1 MPSPSLTRSLLR
13 SRFGRRLLLL
23 FLVCSMLPMT
33 ALAVLSFGT
42 VTRQLHEGSFG
53 RLEHTSRSVAAV
65 IAERLHFL
73 DGDMSQVHDV
83 APCPTHADDRTGP
96 ACDGSLNYALI
107 ALSFFPDAGPP
118 VALFGA
124 PAKAP
129 SLTPRQRQDLDEGRS
144 VVTAIVADSQP
155 LIYLLRRV
163 STSRGARGLLVGA
176 VYDEYLWGT
185 PEENPLIPTMQLHI
199 VNRAGQVVFRSIK
212 GEVALP
218 ARVARQLGSDSSGT
232 FEWNVADESYLAA
245 YAPIVAPEGVASPSW
260 LLVLSEGRAAVVAP
274 MAQFRRTF
282 PWVALA
288 SLGAALLLTLGLLQ
302 RHLAPLHALQ
312 EGTQRLA
319 NQRFDEPVKV
329 SSSDEFADLAE
340 SFNAMAEK
348 IARQFKSLAAAAEA
362 DQAVLSSVDTP
373 RIVATVLER
382 MRDVGACDL
391 VTVTLLDSS
400 TGGQATTYLPD
411 PLDPTVPRA
420 FVAQFRRDD
429 ANRLLRKPEGFTL
442 RNEPAPPYLA
452 PVSSAMDQG
461 VRILPLIYQGELFGA
476 IALGAFRSGCPDED
490 DLRQAERVAGQVVLA
505 LANARMV
512 DQIRSLAYFDS
523 LTGLPNRV
531 SFKRKLTEELERSSL
546 QERKLAVCFLDLDH
560 FSRIND
566 TLGHRLGDRLVQEVA
581 HRIRACCRKHAPA
594 ADVARLGGDE
604 FTVIVPDLASD
615 DTASQLATYLLE
627 SFNTPFALDGHEVFI
642 SASIGIAEFPGDGT
656 DLESLLKNADLAMYQ
671 AKKRGRN
678 TVELFATSMG
688 ISANKR
694 LTLERELRRAIDL
707 EQFTLWY
714 QPVVDL
720 RTGQVASA
728 EALVRWE
735 HPTDGIVLPAEF
747 IPLCEETGLINV
759 LGEWILRAAC
769 CQNQSWEEAGLASI
783 PIAINVSGQQLRGGG
798 TVDLVR
804 QVLQDAKLDPRHLI
818 LELTESTLM
827 EGVGDARTVLPALS
841 ALGVE
846 LAIDDFGTGYSSLS
860 YLKHFPV
867 NMLKIDK
874 SFINDVTNDPN
885 DAAITSAIV
894 AMGHAL
900 DLRVVAEGVETG
912 AQVELLRRVGCDLI
926 QGHWVSR
933 PMTAN
938 DFARYLRQ
946 RGVSPRPSARA
957 RALRA

>member
-1 MPSPSLTRSLLR
+1 LLR

-23 FLVCSMLPMT
+23 FLVCSLLPMT
-33 ALAVLSFGT
+33 ALAILSFGT
-42 VTRQLHEGSFG
+42 VTRQLREGSQG
-53 RLEHTSRSVAAV
+53 RLEHTGRALAAA

-73 DGDMSQVHDV
+73 DGDMAQVTDV
-83 APCPTHADDRTGP
+83 TPCPAVPDDREGST
-96 ACDGSLNYALI
+96 CDGLNYALSS
-107 ALSFFPDAGPP
+107 LSFVPDAGRPT
-118 VALFGA
+118 AIFGA
-124 PAKAP
+124 PVKAP
-129 SLTPRQRQDLDEGRS
+129 VLQPRQQQDLDAGKSLLAATR
-144 VVTAIVADSQP
+144 ADSQP
-155 LIYLLRRV
+155 VIYLLRKI
-163 STSRGARGLLVGA
+163 STSRGVHGTLVGQ

-185 PEENPLIPTMQLHI
+185 PEQNPLIPTMQMHI
-199 VNRAGQVVFRSIK
+199 VDRSGQVLFRSIK
-212 GEVALP
+212 GDVSIP
-218 ARVARQLGSDSSGT
+218 PKVARILGSDSTGT
-232 FEWNVADESYLAA
+232 FEWDVADESYLAA
-245 YAPIVAPEGVASPSW
+245 YSPVAAPEGMARLSW
-260 LLVLSEGRAAVVAP
+260 TLVLSEGRAAAVAP

-288 SLGAALLLTLGLLQ
+288 SLGAALLLTLGLLR

-319 NQRFDEPVKV
+319 NQQFNEPVRI

-340 SFNAMAEK
+340 SFNKMAER

-373 RIVATVLER
+373 RIVATVLDR
-382 MRDVGACDL
+382 MRDVCACDL

-400 TGGQATTYLPD
+400 TGGQATTYLAD
-411 PLDPTVPRA
+411 PLDPGVPRA
-420 FVAQFRRDD
+420 YVAQFRRDD
-429 ANRLLRKPEGFTL
+429 ASRLLRKPQGFTL
-442 RNEPAPPYLA
+442 RNEAPPPYLA
-452 PVSSAMDQG
+452 PLASAMDQG
-461 VRILPLIYQGELFGA
+461 VRILPLIYQGELLGA
-476 IALGAFRSGCPDED
+476 IALAAFRSTRADDD

-531 SFKRKLTEELERSSL
+531 SFKRKLTEELERSAL
-546 QERKLAVCFLDLDH
+546 QHRKLAVCFLDLDH

-581 HRIRACCRKHAPA
+581 HRLRACCRKHAPA
-594 ADVARLGGDE
+594 AEVARLGGDE
-604 FTVIVPDLASD
+604 FTVVVPDLPGD
-615 DTASQLATYLLE
+615 DMINQLAARLLE

-642 SASIGIAEFPGDGT
+642 SASIGIAVFPTDGM

-671 AKKRGRN
+671 AKRRGRN

-688 ISANKR
+688 VSANKR
-694 LTLERELRRAIDL
+694 LTLEGDLRRAIDL
-707 EQFTLWY
+707 EQFALWY

-720 RTGQVASA
+720 KTGQVASA

-735 HPTDGIVLPAEF
+735 HPTDGLILPAEF

-769 CQNQSWEEAGLASI
+769 CQNRSWEEAGLASI
-783 PIAINVSGQQLRGGG
+783 PIAINLSGQQLRGGG
-798 TVDLVR
+798 TVELVR
-804 QVLQDAKLDPRHLI
+804 QVLESATLDPRHLI

-827 EGVGDARTVLPALS
+827 EGVGDAKTVLPALS
-841 ALGVE
+841 ALGVG

-874 SFINDVTNDPN
+874 SFIRDVTTDPN
-885 DAAITSAIV
+885 DAAITAAIV

-900 DLRVVAEGVETG
+900 ELRVVAEGVETE
-912 AQVELLRRVGCDLI
+912 AQVQLLRRLGCDLI
-926 QGHWVSR
+926 QGHFVSR

-938 DFARYLRQ
+938 DFARYLRLK
-946 RGVSPRPSARA
+946 GASPRPAARPRA
-957 RALRA
+957 RLA

>member
-1 MPSPSLTRSLLR
+1 
-13 SRFGRRLLLL
+13 
-23 FLVCSMLPMT
+23 MT

-42 VTRQLHEGSFG
+42 VTRQLREGSIG
-53 RLEHTSRSVAAV
+53 RLEHTGRSLAAV

-73 DGDMSQVHDV
+73 DGDMSQVPDGS
-83 APCPTHADDRTGP
+83 PCPAKPDASAGP
-96 ACDGSLNYALI
+96 ACDGSLNYALS
-107 ALSFFPDAGPP
+107 ALTYLPDAGNP
-118 VALFGA
+118 VALFGGMVKA
-124 PAKAP
+124 PALDSA
-129 SLTPRQRQDLDEGRS
+129 QRRAVDAGNG
-144 VVTAIVADSQP
+144 VVVAVMADSQP
-155 LIYLLRRV
+155 VIYLVRRLGTPR
-163 STSRGARGLLVGA
+163 SHGLLVGA

-185 PEENPLIPTMQLHI
+185 PEQNPLIPTMQLHI
-199 VNRAGQVVFRSIK
+199 VDRSGAVIFRSIK
-212 GEVALP
+212 GDVTLP
-218 ARVARQLGSDSSGT
+218 GRVAKQLGSDSSGT
-232 FEWNVADESYLAA
+232 FEWDVADESYLAA
-245 YAPIVAPEGVASPSW
+245 YTPITAPEGVASPAW
-260 LLVLSEGRAAVVAP
+260 MLVLSEGRAAAVAP

-288 SLGAALLLTLGLLQ
+288 SLGAALLLTLGLLR

-312 EGTQRLA
+312 EGTRRLA
-319 NQRFDEPVKV
+319 NQQFDEPVAV
-329 SSSDEFADLAE
+329 SSSDEFADLAA
-340 SFNAMAEK
+340 SFNAMAER

-373 RIVATVLER
+373 RIVATVLDR
-382 MRDVGACDL
+382 MRDVCGCDL
-391 VTVTLLDSS
+391 VTVTLLDTS

-411 PLDPTVPRA
+411 PLDPAVPRA
-420 FVAQFRRDD
+420 YVAQFRRDD
-429 ANRLLRKPEGFTL
+429 ANRLLRKPQGFTL
-442 RNEPAPPYLA
+442 RNEAAPPYLA
-452 PVSSAMDQG
+452 PVATAMEQG
-461 VRILPLIYQGELFGA
+461 VRILPLIYQGELLGA
-476 IALGAFRSGCPDED
+476 ISLGAFRSVRPDDD

-531 SFKRKLTEELERSSL
+531 SFKRKLSEELERSAL
-546 QERKLAVCFLDLDH
+546 QQRQLAVCFIDLDH

-566 TLGHRLGDRLVQEVA
+566 TLGHRFGDRLVQEVA
-581 HRIRACCRKHAPA
+581 HRVRACCQRHAPA

-604 FTVIVPDLASD
+604 FTVIVPDLPGDEYASE
-615 DTASQLATYLLE
+615 LATRLLE
-627 SFNTPFALDGHEVFI
+627 SFNTPFALDGHEVFV
-642 SASIGIAEFPGDGT
+642 SASIGIATFPEDGH

-678 TVELFATSMG
+678 TVQLFASSMG

-694 LTLERELRRAIDL
+694 LALEGELRRAIDL
-707 EQFTLWY
+707 EQFALWY

-720 RTGQVASA
+720 KTGKVASA

-735 HPTDGIVLPAEF
+735 HPTKGIVLPAEF

-769 CQNQSWEEAGLASI
+769 CQNRSWEEAGLASI
-783 PIAINVSGQQLRGGG
+783 PMAINLSGQQLRGGG

-804 QVLQDAKLDPRHLI
+804 KVLDDAKLDPRHLI

-841 ALGVE
+841 ALGVG

-860 YLKHFPV
+860 YLKNFPV

-874 SFINDVTNDPN
+874 SFIRDVTSDPN

-900 DLRVVAEGVETG
+900 DLRVVAEGVETE
-912 AQVELLRRVGCDLI
+912 AQVELLRRLGCDLI
-926 QGHWVSR
+926 QGHWVSK

-946 RGVSPRPSARA
+946 KGVSPRPAARA
-957 RALRA
+957 RAPIA

>member
-1 MPSPSLTRSLLR
+1 MPNRSLTRSLLR

-23 FLVCSMLPMT
+23 FLVCSLLPMT
-33 ALAVLSFGT
+33 ALAILSFGT
-42 VTRQLHEGSFG
+42 VTRQLREGSQG
-53 RLEHTSRSVAAV
+53 RLEHTGRALAAA

-73 DGDMSQVHDV
+73 DGDMAQVIDV
-83 APCPTHADDRTGP
+83 TPCPAIPDDREGST
-96 ACDGSLNYALI
+96 CDGLNYALSS
-107 ALSFFPDAGPP
+107 LSFIPDAGAPAA
-118 VALFGA
+118 VFGA
-124 PAKAP
+124 PVKVP
-129 SLTPRQRQDLDEGRS
+129 GLQPRQQQDLDAGKRLIL
-144 VVTAIVADSQP
+144 AIRADSQP
-155 LIYLLRRV
+155 VIYLLRKI
-163 STSRGARGLLVGA
+163 STSRGVHGTLIGQ

-185 PEENPLIPTMQLHI
+185 PEQNPLIPTMQLHI
-199 VNRAGQVVFRSIK
+199 VDRSGQVLFRSIK
-212 GEVALP
+212 GDVSIP
-218 ARVARQLGSDSSGT
+218 PKVARILGSDSTGT
-232 FEWNVADESYLAA
+232 FEWDVADESYLAA
-245 YAPIVAPEGVASPSW
+245 YSPIAAPEGIVNLAW
-260 LLVLSEGRAAVVAP
+260 TLVLSEGRAAAVAP

-288 SLGAALLLTLGLLQ
+288 SLGAALLLTLGLLR

-319 NQRFDEPVKV
+319 NQQFDEPVKI

-340 SFNAMAEK
+340 SFNKMAER
-348 IARQFKSLAAAAEA
+348 IARQFKSLTAAAEA

-373 RIVATVLER
+373 RIVATVLDR
-382 MRDVGACDL
+382 MRDVCACDL

-411 PLDPTVPRA
+411 PLDPAAPRA
-420 FVAQFRRDD
+420 YVTQFRRDD
-429 ANRLLRKPEGFTL
+429 ANRLLRKPQGFTL
-442 RNEPAPPYLA
+442 RNEAPPPYLA
-452 PVSSAMDQG
+452 PLASAIDQG
-461 VRILPLIYQGELFGA
+461 VRILPLIYQGELLGA
-476 IALGAFRSGCPDED
+476 IALAAFRSTRPDDD

-531 SFKRKLTEELERSSL
+531 SFKRKLTEELERSAI
-546 QERKLAVCFLDLDH
+546 QQRKLAVCFLDLDH

-566 TLGHRLGDRLVQEVA
+566 TLGHRFGDRLVQEVA
-581 HRIRACCRKHAPA
+581 HRVRACCRKHAPA
-594 ADVARLGGDE
+594 AEVARLGGDE
-604 FTVIVPDLASD
+604 FTVIVPDLPD
-615 DTASQLATYLLE
+615 DNMISQLAARLLE
-627 SFNTPFALDGHEVFI
+627 SFNTPFELDGHEVFI
-642 SASIGIAEFPGDGT
+642 SASIGIAVFPTDGT

-694 LTLERELRRAIDL
+694 LTLEGELRRAIDL
-707 EQFTLWY
+707 EQFALWY

-720 RTGQVASA
+720 KTGQVASA

-735 HPTDGIVLPAEF
+735 HPTDGLILPAEF

-759 LGEWILRAAC
+759 LGEWIMRAAC
-769 CQNQSWEEAGLASI
+769 CQNRSWEEAGLASI
-783 PIAINVSGQQLRGGG
+783 PIAINLSGQQLRGGG
-798 TVDLVR
+798 TVELVR
-804 QVLQDAKLDPRHLI
+804 QVLEAANLDPRHLI

-827 EGVGDARTVLPALS
+827 EGVGDARTVLPALA
-841 ALGVE
+841 ALGVG

-867 NMLKIDK
+867 NTLKIDK
-874 SFINDVTNDPN
+874 SFIRDVTTDPN

-900 DLRVVAEGVETG
+900 DLRVVAEGVETE
-912 AQVELLRRVGCDLI
+912 AQVQLLRRLGCDLI
-926 QGHWVSR
+926 QGHIISR

-946 RGVSPRPSARA
+946 KGASPRPSARP
-957 RALRA
+957 RATLA

>member
-1 MPSPSLTRSLLR
+1 
-13 SRFGRRLLLL
+13 LLLL
-23 FLVCSMLPMT
+23 FVVCSLLPTT

-42 VTRQLHEGSFG
+42 VTRQLREASLD
-53 RLEHTSRSVAAV
+53 RLEHTGRGLAAV
-65 IAERLHFL
+65 IGQRLHFL
-73 DGDMSQVHDV
+73 DGDMAQVSDV
-83 APCPTHADDRTGP
+83 TPCPKVPDAREGP
-96 ACDGSLNYALI
+96 ACDGLNYALS
-107 ALSFFPDAGPP
+107 ALSFVPDAGSPTT
-118 VALFGA
+118 LFGA
-124 PAKAP
+124 PVTAP
-129 SLTPRQRQDLDEGRS
+129 TLEPRQRHDLEDGRS
-144 VVTAIVADSQP
+144 VVTASLADSQP
-155 LIYLLRRV
+155 AIYFVRR
-163 STSRGARGLLVGA
+163 STTSRGVRGLLVGA
-176 VYDEYLWGT
+176 IYDEYLWGT
-185 PEENPLIPTMQLHI
+185 PEQNPLIPTMQLH
-199 VNRAGQVVFRSIK
+199 VVDRRGKVLFRSIR
-212 GEVALP
+212 GEASLP
-218 ARVARQLGSDSSGT
+218 AKVARDLGSDSAGT
-232 FEWNVADESYLAA
+232 FEWDLAEVSYLAA
-245 YAPIVAPEGVASPSW
+245 YSPIAVPEGVVTPGW
-260 LLVLSEGRAAVVAP
+260 TLVLSEGRAAAVAP

-282 PWVALA
+282 PWVAFA
-288 SLGAALLLTLGLLQ
+288 SLATALLLTLGLL
-302 RHLAPLHALQ
+302 RRYLAPLHALQ
-312 EGTQRLA
+312 AGTQRLA
-319 NQRFDEPVKV
+319 NQQFDEPVTV
-329 SSSDEFADLAE
+329 SSRDEFADLAA
-340 SFNAMAEK
+340 SFNTMAER

-373 RIVATVLER
+373 RIVAAVLDR
-382 MRDVGACDL
+382 MRDVCVCDL

-411 PLDPTVPRA
+411 PLDPAVPRA
-420 FVAQFRRDD
+420 YVAQFRRDD
-429 ANRLLRKPEGFTL
+429 ANRLLRKPQGFTL
-442 RNEPAPPYLA
+442 RNEAPPPYLA
-452 PVSSAMDQG
+452 PLAAAFDQG
-461 VRILPLIYQGELFGA
+461 VRILPLIYQGELLGA
-476 IALGAFRSGCPDED
+476 IALGAFRSTRPDDD
-490 DLRQAERVAGQVVLA
+490 DLKQAERVAGQVVLA

-512 DQIRSLAYFDS
+512 DQIRLLAYFDS

-531 SFKRKLTEELERSSL
+531 SFKRKLSEELERSSL
-546 QERKLAVCFLDLDH
+546 QKKKLAVCFLDLDH

-566 TLGHRLGDRLVQEVA
+566 TLGHRFGDRLVQEVA

-594 ADVARLGGDE
+594 AEVARLGGDE

-615 DTASQLATYLLE
+615 DTAGQLAARLLE

-642 SASIGIAEFPGDGT
+642 SASIGIAVFPTDGM

-678 TVELFATSMG
+678 TVELFANSMG
-688 ISANKR
+688 VSANKR
-694 LTLERELRRAIDL
+694 LTLEGELRRAIEL
-707 EQFTLWY
+707 EQFVLWY
-714 QPVVDL
+714 QPVLDL
-720 RTGQVASA
+720 KTGRVASA

-735 HPTDGIVLPAEF
+735 HPTDGLILPAEF

-769 CQNQSWEEAGLASI
+769 GQNRGWEEAGLASI
-783 PIAINVSGQQLRGGG
+783 PIAINLSGQQLRGGG
-798 TVDLVR
+798 TVELVR
-804 QVLQDAKLDPRHLI
+804 QALADAGLDPRHLI

-874 SFINDVTNDPN
+874 SFIREVTSDPN

-900 DLRVVAEGVETG
+900 DLRVVAEGVETA
-912 AQVELLRRVGCDLI
+912 AQVEVLRRLGCDLI

-946 RGVSPRPSARA
+946 KGASPRNHTRSRA
-957 RALRA
+957 TLASS

>member
-1 MPSPSLTRSLLR
+1 LK

-23 FLVCSMLPMT
+23 FLGCSLLPMT
-33 ALAVLSFGT
+33 VLAVLSFGT
-42 VTRQLHEGSFG
+42 VTRQLREGSLG
-53 RLEHTSRSVAAV
+53 RLEHTGRSLAAV
-65 IAERLHFL
+65 SAQRLHFL
-73 DGDMSQVHDV
+73 DGDMSQVKD
-83 APCPTHADDRTGP
+83 ATPCPARNDDHAGP
-96 ACDGSLNYALI
+96 ACDGSLNYALS
-107 ALSFFPDAGPP
+107 ALSFVPDGGTP

-124 PAKAP
+124 PVLLPTLA
-129 SLTPRQRQDLDEGRS
+129 PRQEQALDAGQG
-144 VVTAIVADSQP
+144 VVTASVGDS
-155 LIYLLRRV
+155 LTVISFVRRV
-163 STSRGARGLLVGA
+163 TTSRGVRGLLVGA
-176 VYDEYLWGT
+176 VYEEYLWGT
-185 PEENPLIPTMQLHI
+185 REQNPLIPTMQLHI
-199 VNRAGQVVFRSIK
+199 VDSAGQVLFRSIR
-212 GEVALP
+212 GAVTLP

-232 FEWNVADESYLAA
+232 FEWDVADEPYLAA
-245 YAPIVAPEGVASPSW
+245 YAPVLPPDGVANPAW
-260 LLVLSEGRAAVVAP
+260 MLVLSEGRAAAVAP

-288 SLGAALLLTLGLLQ
+288 SLAAALLLTLGLLR

-312 EGTQRLA
+312 VGTQRLA
-319 NQRFDEPVKV
+319 NQQFDEPVKV

-340 SFNAMAEK
+340 SFNAMAGT

-373 RIVATVLER
+373 RIVATVLDR
-382 MRDVGACDL
+382 MRNVCACDL

-411 PLDPTVPRA
+411 PLDPAVPRA
-420 FVAQFRRDD
+420 YVAQFRRDD
-429 ANRLLRKPEGFTL
+429 ASRLLRKPQGFTL
-442 RNEPAPPYLA
+442 RNESAPPYLA
-452 PVSSAMDQG
+452 PVASAMDQG
-461 VRILPLIYQGELFGA
+461 VRILPLIYQGELLGA
-476 IALGAFRSGCPDED
+476 IALGAFRSVRPDED

-531 SFKRKLTEELERSSL
+531 SFKRKLTEELERSGQQGL
-546 QERKLAVCFLDLDH
+546 RLAVCFLDLDH

-581 HRIRACCRKHAPA
+581 HRVRACCHRHAPA
-594 ADVARLGGDE
+594 AEVARLGGDE
-604 FTVIVPDLASD
+604 FTVIVPDLTGD
-615 DTASQLATYLLE
+615 DTASQLGTRLLE

-671 AKKRGRN
+671 AKKAGRN
-678 TVELFATSMG
+678 TVQSFATSMG

-694 LTLERELRRAIDL
+694 LALEGELRRAIDL

-720 RTGQVASA
+720 KTGKVASA

-735 HPTDGIVLPAEF
+735 HPSDGLILPAEF

-769 CQNQSWEEAGLASI
+769 CQNRSWEEAGLASI
-783 PIAINVSGQQLRGGG
+783 PMAINVSGQQLRGGG
-798 TVDLVR
+798 TVELVR
-804 QVLQDAKLDPRHLI
+804 QVLKDAKLDPRHLI

-841 ALGVE
+841 ALGVG

-874 SFINDVTNDPN
+874 SFVRDVTSDPN

-900 DLRVVAEGVETG
+900 DLRVVAEGVETE
-912 AQVELLRRVGCDLI
+912 AQVDVLRRLGCDQI
-926 QGHWVSR
+926 QGHWVSH

-946 RGVSPRPSARA
+946 KGVSPRPPARQ
-957 RALRA
+957 RATLA

>member
-1 MPSPSLTRSLLR
+1 MPSPSLTRSLFR

-23 FLVCSMLPMT
+23 FLVCSLLPMS

-42 VTRQLHEGSFG
+42 VTRQLREGSLA
-53 RLEHTSRSVAAV
+53 RLEHTGRALGAV

-73 DGDMSQVHDV
+73 DGDMAQVSD
-83 APCPTHADDRTGP
+83 ATPCPAVPDNREGP
-96 ACDGSLNYALI
+96 TCDGLNYALS
-107 ALSFFPDAGPP
+107 ALSFIPDAGAPTT
-118 VALFGA
+118 LFGT
-124 PAKAP
+124 
-129 SLTPRQRQDLDEGRS
+129 LTRLPTLQPRQRQDLDAGRS
-144 VVTAIVADSQP
+144 VVTASLADSQP
-155 LIYLLRRV
+155 VMFLVRRIT
-163 STSRGARGLLVGA
+163 TSRGVRGLLVGA
-176 VYDEYLWGT
+176 IYDEYLWGT
-185 PEENPLIPTMQLHI
+185 PEQNPLIPTMQLHV
-199 VNRAGQVVFRSIK
+199 VNRAGDVLFRSIK
-212 GEVALP
+212 DEVSLP
-218 ARVARQLGSDSSGT
+218 GGVARNVGTDSSGT
-232 FEWNVADESYLAA
+232 FEWDVGDVSYLAA
-245 YAPIVAPEGVASPSW
+245 YSPIAAPEGVANPSW
-260 LLVLSEGRAAVVAP
+260 TLVLSEGRAAAVAP

-288 SLGAALLLTLGLLQ
+288 SLAAALLLTLALLR

-329 SSSDEFADLAE
+329 TSNDEFADLAE

-373 RIVATVLER
+373 RIVATVLDR
-382 MRDVGACDL
+382 MRDVCACDL
-391 VTVTLLDSS
+391 VTVTLLDAS

-411 PLDPTVPRA
+411 PIDPTAPRA
-420 FVAQFRRDD
+420 YVAQFRRDD
-429 ANRLLRKPEGFTL
+429 ANRLLRKPQGFTV
-442 RNEPAPPYLA
+442 RNESVPPYLA
-452 PVSSAMDQG
+452 PLASAVDQG
-461 VRILPLIYQGELFGA
+461 VRILPLIYQGELLGA
-476 IALGAFRSGCPDED
+476 IGLAAFRSTRPDDD

-512 DQIRSLAYFDS
+512 DQIRFLAYFDS

-546 QERKLAVCFLDLDH
+546 QQKKLAVCFLDLDH

-566 TLGHRLGDRLVQEVA
+566 TLGHRFGDRLVQEVA
-581 HRIRACCRKHAPA
+581 HRVRACCRKHAPA

-604 FTVIVPDLASD
+604 FTVIVPDLAD
-615 DTASQLATYLLE
+615 DSAAGQLATHLLE
-627 SFNTPFALDGHEVFI
+627 SFNTPFALDGHEVFV
-642 SASIGIAEFPGDGT
+642 SASIGIAIFPTDGM

-678 TVELFATSMG
+678 TVQLFASSMG

-694 LTLERELRRAIDL
+694 LSLEGELRRAIDQ
-707 EQFTLWY
+707 EQFALWY

-720 RTGQVASA
+720 KTGQVASA

-735 HPTDGIVLPAEF
+735 HPTDGLILPAEF

-769 CQNQSWEEAGLASI
+769 RQNRGWEEAGLASI
-783 PIAINVSGQQLRGGG
+783 PIAINLSGQQLRGGG
-798 TVDLVR
+798 TVELV
-804 QVLQDAKLDPRHLI
+804 QEVLEDAKLDPRHLI

-874 SFINDVTNDPN
+874 SFIADVTTDPN

-900 DLRVVAEGVETG
+900 ELRVVAEGVENE
-912 AQVELLRRVGCDLI
+912 AQVELLRRLGCDLI

-946 RGVSPRPSARA
+946 KGVSRRPSARV
-957 RALRA
+957 RLPV

>member
-1 MPSPSLTRSLLR
+1 
-13 SRFGRRLLLL
+13 
-23 FLVCSMLPMT
+23 MT

-42 VTRQLHEGSFG
+42 VTRQLREGSLG
-53 RLEHTSRSVAAV
+53 RLEHTGRSLAAV
-65 IAERLHFL
+65 IAQRLHFL
-73 DGDMSQVHDV
+73 DGDMSLVTDV
-83 APCPTHADDRTGP
+83 TPCPAKADDHAGP
-96 ACDGSLNYALI
+96 ACDGSLNYALS
-107 ALSFFPDAGPP
+107 ALSFVPDEGTP
-118 VALFGA
+118 VAVFGA
-124 PAKAP
+124 PARLP
-129 SLTPRQRQDLDEGRS
+129 TLTPRQRQVLDSGQS
-144 VVTAIVADSQP
+144 LVTASVGDSLP
-155 LIYLLRRV
+155 VIALVRRV
-163 STSRGARGLLVGA
+163 TTPRGARGMLVGS

-185 PEENPLIPTMQLHI
+185 PEQNPLIPTMQLHI
-199 VNRAGQVVFRSIK
+199 VDSAGQVLFRSIR
-212 GEVALP
+212 GDVSLP
-218 ARVARQLGSDSSGT
+218 GRVARQLGSDRSGT

-245 YAPIVAPEGVASPSW
+245 YSPIQPPEGVANPSW
-260 LLVLSEGRAAVVAP
+260 MLVLSEGRAAAVAP

-288 SLGAALLLTLGLLQ
+288 SLGAALLLTLGLLR

-312 EGTQRLA
+312 VGTQRLA
-319 NQRFDEPVKV
+319 NQQFDEPVKV
-329 SSSDEFADLAE
+329 SSSDEFADLAD

-348 IARQFKSLAAAAEA
+348 IARQFKTLTAAAEA

-373 RIVATVLER
+373 RIVATVLDR
-382 MRDVGACDL
+382 MRDVCGCDL

-411 PLDPTVPRA
+411 PLDPAVPRA
-420 FVAQFRRDD
+420 YVAQFRRDD
-429 ANRLLRKPEGFTL
+429 ATRLQRKPQGFTI
-442 RNEPAPPYLA
+442 RNESAPPYLA
-452 PVSSAMDQG
+452 PVASAMDQG
-461 VRILPLIYQGELFGA
+461 VRILPLIYQGELLGA
-476 IALGAFRSGCPDED
+476 IALGAFRTVRPDDE
-490 DLRQAERVAGQVVLA
+490 DLRQAERVAGQVVMA

-531 SFKRKLTEELERSSL
+531 SFKRKLTDELERSAL
-546 QERKLAVCFLDLDH
+546 QGRRLAVCFLDLDH

-581 HRIRACCRKHAPA
+581 HRVRACCRKHAPA
-594 ADVARLGGDE
+594 AEVARLGGDE
-604 FTVIVPDLASD
+604 FTVIVPDLSGD
-615 DTASQLATYLLE
+615 DMAAQLANRVLE
-627 SFNTPFALDGHEVFI
+627 SFNTPFALDGHEVFV

-678 TVELFATSMG
+678 TVQLFATSMG

-694 LTLERELRRAIDL
+694 LALEGELRRAIDL
-707 EQFTLWY
+707 EQFALWY

-720 RTGQVASA
+720 KTGKVASA

-735 HPTDGIVLPAEF
+735 HPTDGIILPAEF
-747 IPLCEETGLINV
+747 IPLCEETGLITV

-769 CQNQSWEEAGLASI
+769 CQNRSWEEAGLASI
-783 PIAINVSGQQLRGGG
+783 PMAINLSGKQLRGGG
-798 TVDLVR
+798 TVELVR
-804 QVLQDAKLDPRHLI
+804 QVLKDANLDPRHLI

-841 ALGVE
+841 ALGVG

-874 SFINDVTNDPN
+874 SFIRDVTSDPN

-900 DLRVVAEGVETG
+900 DLRVVAEGVETE
-912 AQVELLRRVGCDLI
+912 AQVEVLRRLGCDLI
-926 QGHWVSR
+926 QGHWVSH

-946 RGVSPRPSARA
+946 KGISPRPAGART
-957 RALRA
+957 RATLA

>member
-1 MPSPSLTRSLLR
+1 MPSSQSLTRSLLR

-23 FLVCSMLPMT
+23 FLVCSLLPMA

-42 VTRQLHEGSFG
+42 VTRQLREGSLG
-53 RLEHTSRSVAAV
+53 RLEHTSRSLAGV

-73 DGDMSQVHDV
+73 DGDMAQVNDV
-83 APCPTHADDRTGP
+83 TPCPAIPDDREGP
-96 ACDGSLNYALI
+96 TCDGLNYALS
-107 ALSFFPDAGPP
+107 ALSFIADAG
-118 VALFGA
+118 ASSKLFGI
-124 PAKAP
+124 PLKAP
-129 SLTPRQRQDLDEGRS
+129 LLPPAQRQALAAGNA
-144 VVTAIVADSQP
+144 VITASRADSQQV
-155 LIYLLRRV
+155 IYIMRHI
-163 STSRGARGLLVGA
+163 TTARGVSGVLVGA
-176 VYDEYLWGT
+176 IYPEYLWGT
-185 PEENPLIPTMQLHI
+185 PDQNPLIPTMQLHI
-199 VNRAGQVVFRSIK
+199 VDRTGLVLFRSIK
-212 GEVALP
+212 GEVTIP
-218 ARVARQLGSDSSGT
+218 ERVARRLGTDSTGT
-232 FEWNVADESYLAA
+232 FEWDVANESYLAA
-245 YAPIVAPEGVASPSW
+245 YSPIVTPEGIANPPW
-260 LLVLSEGRAAVVAP
+260 MLVLSEGRTAVVAP

-288 SLGAALLLTLGLLQ
+288 SLGAALLLTLGLLR

-319 NQRFDEPVKV
+319 NQQFDEPVEI

-340 SFNAMAEK
+340 SFNKMADR
-348 IARQFKSLAAAAEA
+348 IARQFKALAAAAEA

-373 RIVATVLER
+373 RIVATVLDR
-382 MRDVGACDL
+382 MRDVCACDL

-411 PLDPTVPRA
+411 PLDPAVPRA
-420 FVAQFRRDD
+420 YVAQFRRDD
-429 ANRLLRKPEGFTL
+429 TNRLLRNPQGFTL
-442 RNEPAPPYLA
+442 RNESPPPYLA
-452 PVSSAMDQG
+452 PLASAMDQG
-461 VRILPLIYQGELFGA
+461 VRILPLIYQGELLGA
-476 IALGAFRSGCPDED
+476 IALAAFRSTRPDDD

-531 SFKRKLTEELERSSL
+531 SFKRTLTEELERSAL
-546 QERKLAVCFLDLDH
+546 QQRKLAVCFLDLDH

-566 TLGHRLGDRLVQEVA
+566 TLGHRFGDRLVQEVA
-581 HRIRACCRKHAPA
+581 HRVRACCRKHAPA
-594 ADVARLGGDE
+594 AEVARLGGDE
-604 FTVIVPDLASD
+604 FTVIVPDLPD
-615 DTASQLATYLLE
+615 DNMISQLAARLLE
-627 SFNTPFALDGHEVFI
+627 SFNTPFELDGHEVFI
-642 SASIGIAEFPGDGT
+642 SASIGIAVFPTDGM

-694 LTLERELRRAIDL
+694 LTLEGELRRAIDL
-707 EQFTLWY
+707 EQFALWY

-720 RTGQVASA
+720 KTGQVASA

-735 HPTDGIVLPAEF
+735 HPTDGLILPAEF

-759 LGEWILRAAC
+759 LGEWIMRAAC
-769 CQNQSWEEAGLASI
+769 CQNRSWEEAGLASI
-783 PIAINVSGQQLRGGG
+783 PIAINLSGQQLRGGG
-798 TVDLVR
+798 TVELVR
-804 QVLQDAKLDPRHLI
+804 QVLEAANLDPRHLI

-827 EGVGDARTVLPALS
+827 EGVGDARTVLPALA
-841 ALGVE
+841 ALGVG

-867 NMLKIDK
+867 NTLKIDK
-874 SFINDVTNDPN
+874 SFIRDVTTDPN

-900 DLRVVAEGVETG
+900 DLRVVAEGVETE
-912 AQVELLRRVGCDLI
+912 AQVQLLRRLGCDLI
-926 QGHWVSR
+926 QGHIISR

-946 RGVSPRPSARA
+946 KGASPRPSARP
-957 RALRA
+957 RATLA